1 MTAEKIEIY
10 PDDHMVAYNAK
21 FLIKGQVIY
30 QTDEYSTKIGTNSDG
45 KNQWIPL
52 RIRINDDDG
61 LSIGYK
67 LDAPLM
73 DNVSLC

>member
-45 KNQWIPL
+45 K
-52 RIRINDDDG
+52 IN
-61 LSIGYK
+61 GYHY
-67 LDAPLM
+67 
-73 DNVSLC
+73 VFV